1 MPTKLWPTG
10 LIGRVGLVLVAA
22 ILLELV
28 VSTLVFE
35 RAELV
40 SSDDA
45 QAKRIASQLDVAA
58 RLLDATAPA
67 QRAGIAKVMSE
78 PELNFAWREASA
90 APSPAAPDDTRAR
103 LLRIKLLSEE
113 PELARR
119 RLALTAASDEF
130 VEGRLALGDGS
141 LVAFRASAPE
151 RALPSL
157 YGQIASVA
165 LLSGGVLLA
174 ALLVVRTLA
183 APLRMLVRATDAIG
197 RGPAVQLDD
206 ARGPREIRRVARAFN
221 AMQARIAKLLADR
234 TAALAA
240 VSHDLRTPI
249 ARMRLRAEL
258 TGNREEAAA
267 FERDLGE
274 MEAMLDDLNAYLR
287 GDTDPEKP
295 RRTDVAA
302 ILQTLVDDATD
313 AGRAATY
320 AGPDHLTANVRA
332 LALKRALSNIVNNAL
347 TYGERADVSL
357 EVARDAI
364 LVSVADEGPGI
375 PEAEQAR
382 VLEPFTRGD
391 ASRNRAKG
399 GMGLGLAI
407 ARAAILREGGTL
419 ALANRAEGGLRVT
432 IRLPGQ

>member
-28 VSTLVFE
+28 VSTFVFE

-40 SSDDA
+40 SSDEA
-45 QAKRIASQLDVAA
+45 QARRIASQLDVAA
-58 RLLDATAPA
+58 RMLDATAPA
-67 QRAGIAKVMSE
+67 QRVGIAEIMSE
-78 PELNFAWREASA
+78 PELSFAWRAASA
-90 APSPAAPDDTRAR
+90 APPPAPDDIRAK
-103 LLRIKLLSEE
+103 LLATKLLSEE
-113 PELARR
+113 PELMRR
-119 RLALTAASDEF
+119 RLALTAASDESI
-130 VEGRLALGDGS
+130 EGRLTLDDAS
-141 LVAFRASAPE
+141 LVTFRAVAPE

-183 APLRMLVRATDAIG
+183 APLRMLVLATDAIG
-197 RGPAVQLDD
+197 RGPPVRLDD
-206 ARGPREIRRVARAFN
+206 GQGPGEIRRVARAFN
-221 AMQARIAKLLADR
+221 AMQTRIAKLIVDR

-249 ARMRLRAEL
+249 ARMRLRAEF
-258 TGNREEAAA
+258 TGDREEAAA

-287 GDTDPEKP
+287 GDTDPEPQK
-295 RRTDVAA
+295 RTDIAA
-302 ILQTLVDDATD
+302 ILQTLVDDAAD

-320 AGPDHLTANVRA
+320 AGPDHFATNVRA
-332 LALKRALSNIVNNAL
+332 LALKRALSNILDNAL
-347 TYGERADVSL
+347 TYGERADVTL
-357 EVARDAI
+357 EAARTA
-364 LVSVADEGPGI
+364 LVVVVADAGPGI

-407 ARAAILREGGTL
+407 ARAAILREGGAL

-432 IRLPGQ
+432 ITLPRG